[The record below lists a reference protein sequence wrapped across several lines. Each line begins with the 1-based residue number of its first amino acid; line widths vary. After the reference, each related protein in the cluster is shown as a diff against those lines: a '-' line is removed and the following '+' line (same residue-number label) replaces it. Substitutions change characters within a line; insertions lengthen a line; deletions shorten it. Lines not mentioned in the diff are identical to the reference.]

1 MGDILSKVREW
12 TSADL
17 DLILKV
23 GKKNNKILEKSVGGY
38 RFWKKNCKFVFL

>member
-17 DLILKV
+17 DLTLKV
-23 GKKNNKILEKSVGGY
+23 GKKNKILEKSVGGY